1 MNIVGVNAAC
11 GAALPDDHRTAL
23 CLYSAF
29 KKTQK
34 RQAVQ
39 RTKHAISTPDSETLK
54 DKSTHYNA
62 HAPSHPRTEA
72 KPAS

>member
-54 DKSTHYNA
+54 DKSTHIM
-62 HAPSHPRTEA
+62 PMHPA
-72 KPAS
+72 IPALKLNL